1 MKIILHWLIITGAV
15 LATPYVIDGISVTSF
30 VTALIVAAIL
40 GFINTIIKPILTI
53 LTLPLNIL
61 TLGLFSLI
69 LNGLFFWLVA
79 SVITGFNVSGFKAAF
94 LGALVVSV
102 INWLGSKIL
111 KKDD

>member
-15 LATPYVIDGISVTSF
+15 LATPYVVDGISVTSF

-40 GFINTIIKPILTI
+40 GFINTIIKPVISI
-53 LTLPLNIL
+53 LTLPLNLL
-61 TLGLFSLI
+61 TLGLFSLV
-69 LNGLFFWLVA
+69 LNGLFFWIIARMV
-79 SVITGFNVSGFKAAF
+79 TGFTVSGFKAAF
-94 LGALVVSV
+94 LGAIVVSV

>member
-15 LATPYVIDGISVTSF
+15 LATPYVVGGISVTSF
-30 VTALIVAAIL
+30 VTALVVAAIL
-40 GFINTIIKPILTI
+40 GFINTIIKPVISI

-61 TLGLFSLI
+61 TLGLFSLV
-69 LNGLFFWLVA
+69 LNGLFFLLIANIV
-79 SVITGFNVSGFKAAF
+79 TGFQVEGFKAAF
-94 LGALVVSV
+94 IGALVVSV